1 VLVLWLTVLF
11 AGHPL
16 VAHAVGTFAV
26 EVFPG
31 GLFGLRLGAIE
42 GWHGGGF
49 GALFRPARCGQQ
61 QQSRAQQYPP
71 EPVAPQGR
79 G

>member
-1 VLVLWLTVLF
+1 MRPPLGLACAGPLRSGLSVLVLWLTVLF

-16 VAHAVGTFAV
+16 VAHAVGSFAV

-31 GLFGLRLGAIE
+31 GLFGLRLGGIE

-49 GALFRPARCGQQ
+49 GALFRPARCWQ
-61 QQSRAQQYPP
+61 
-71 EPVAPQGR
+71 
-79 G
+79 